1 MIIIFSLFLITVI
14 FVIFVPLYLKNS
26 NDINPTKN
34 IFENFVNNDHGYPW
48 SWENKR
54 IASYKRALDSK
65 KKFKNE
71 R

>member
-1 MIIIFSLFLITVI
+1 MIIIFSFFLITII

-34 IFENFVNNDHGYPW
+34 IFDDFVDNDHGYPW

-54 IASYKRALDSK
+54 IVSYKTALDSK
-65 KKFKNE
+65 KKLKNE

>member
-1 MIIIFSLFLITVI
+1 MVIIPSVFVITII

-34 IFENFVNNDHGYPW
+34 IFDDFVENDHGYPW